1 MPEQVKD
8 LPKIVDLEPYSRSFF
23 FISEHFDL
31 WTLAS
36 TPTSDPV
43 PEALDLN
50 SNIIGIYKNV
60 TKVKRMDG
68 SFTPHDLIHN
78 EAEPDSKLSG
88 IIAAEMGMIGSRDGH
103 TLAFGADGSLL
114 ALGNN
119 AYGQLGIGQPNPLLF
134 HPKPVKGMTQV
145 ELVAA
150 GDNHTLAVTKDG
162 KLYGWGSN
170 RAHQIDTG
178 AAAQYMTPRLIG
190 TYTGVKKMQA
200 GEDFSLLL
208 LNNGQL
214 YGWGNLQWLGLENAG
229 TPTLIERFGRE
240 KIADVSAYEHNAV
253 ILTANGDVYQMGGT
267 LYGFS
272 VKEPEHFIWKV
283 DIGQAKAIAAGSIRG
298 YAVLKDGTVWSW
310 KNIVQ
315 KKKYAAAQLRDL
327 RRWRRSRPE
336 AGTETSRS
344 D

>member
-60 TKVKRMDG
+60 TKVKRG
-68 SFTPHDLIHN
+68 
-78 EAEPDSKLSG
+78 
-88 IIAAEMGMIGSRDGH
+88 
-103 TLAFGADGSLL
+103 DGSLF
-114 ALGNN
+114 AWGNN

-134 HPKPVKGMTQV
+134 HPKPVKGIAHA

-150 GDNHTLAVTKDG
+150 GEDHTLAVTKDG

-190 TYTGVKKMQA
+190 TYTSVKKMQA

-214 YGWGNLQWLGLENAG
+214 YGWGNLQRIGLENAAA
-229 TPTLIERFGRE
+229 PTLIERFGQD
-240 KIADVSAYEHNAV
+240 KIADISAYERGAV

-267 LYGFS
+267 LYAGTE
-272 VKEPEHFIWKV
+272 VDPEDMIWKL
-283 DIGQAKAIAAGSIRG
+283 DMGQAKAIAAGNLRS